1 MSHISVMAICT
12 SRKDQGPSE
21 GVHNGSSGV
30 PMSCTQPGVS
40 KMSDGAPAA
49 TSSPWQRDWGGVLW
63 DRAAPER
70 NVEAR
75 EKGETG
81 SNVFILSAAGNF
93 SRPVSIC
100 GDVTCAAWCCSVQA

>member
-49 TSSPWQRDWGGVLW
+49 TSSPWQRDWGGSCGTELLQREMW
-63 DRAAPER
+63 RQGR
-70 NVEAR
+70 R
-75 EKGETG
+75 EKLAPTCL
-81 SNVFILSAAGNF
+81 FF
-93 SRPVSIC
+93 QQPVIFP
-100 GDVTCAAWCCSVQA
+100 GLYLFVAT